1 MSNWWI
7 ILIIVV
13 LVAAGLFYVR
23 SRRAGS
29 EQFKT
34 GPPISP
40 PDRNYSQEREDSRV
54 GQMSEEDRTWQE
66 ASLQKN
72 RDAQEQKPPPPV
84 S

>member
-7 ILIIVV
+7 ILLIVV

-23 SRRAGS
+23 SRRERHEDVIVGAAS
-29 EQFKT
+29 T
-34 GPPISP
+34 R
-40 PDRNYSQEREDSRV
+40 DYVQEREASRA

-72 RDAQEQKPPPPV
+72 RDAQDQNPPPP
-84 S
+84 SAS

>member
-23 SRRAGS
+23 SRRERHEDVIVGAAS
-29 EQFKT
+29 T
-34 GPPISP
+34 
-40 PDRNYSQEREDSRV
+40 RNYVQEREDSRQ
-54 GQMSEEDRTWQE
+54 GQLNDEERAWQE

-72 RDAQEQKPPPPV
+72 RDAQDQNPPPP
-84 S
+84 SAS